1 MSIFDNEIIKGD
13 NQRRQRNKK
22 SENFTECGVIG
33 HIQRAEAK
41 KYFWGEGWNQIGD
54 ETEDA
59 AQKSILEEEGD
70 YL

>member
-33 HIQRAEAK
+33 HIQRADPRSI
-41 KYFWGEGWNQIGD
+41 FEGRGGI
-54 ETEDA
+54 
-59 AQKSILEEEGD
+59 K
-70 YL
+70 